1 MMTIYGLILSTELVK
16 IINLHRLVQFDGFI
30 TLIIMGIGY
39 LIVPR
44 FRNISVPSV
53 KLAYASF
60 VLILVSLI
68 LSMVVSS
75 TSMSEEI
82 HTIFLQMFSG
92 F

>member
-1 MMTIYGLILSTELVK
+1 MMTIYVLILSTELVK